1 MIAFH
6 PRHNTL
12 LRTLS
17 IALGA
22 CAVALV
28 IGCADDETYVSFR
41 DPSLRYAESAVSE
54 SSTIKQLRK
63 DFFAATG
70 SYLIFNDTLQHY
82 SLGKDRY
89 GEQQWFTEKVDLT
102 YSVGTESSAT
112 TKYVFTLLETDE
124 EKEAA
129 VEFLKAY
136 ILPHLTGSLRPFAWL
151 LTSTITHSDN
161 FGTFN
166 DYAATGQEVAAVAV
180 KLVPT
185 LSESNR
191 QRYASQVMNILLGK
205 LILNNSAAFSQF
217 FAVCEDLYAT
227 QFADPEITTAE
238 NNEYLYKAGF
248 ITRGKDPS
256 LQAVS
261 NGFYPDRE
269 ADLTSYCRS
278 VVANTQ
284 EALEKKYGAYPLV
297 MLKIQLARTTME
309 RIGYKF

>member
-1 MIAFH
+1 MIALH
-6 PRHNTL
+6 SRLNLKAIPL
-12 LRTLS
+12 LLAVCAAVL
-17 IALGA
+17 IA
-22 CAVALV
+22 
-28 IGCADDETYVSFR
+28 GCSDDETSVNFR
-41 DPSLRYAESAVSE
+41 NPAQRYAQSAVAESE
-54 SSTIKQLRK
+54 AIAQLRSE
-63 DFFAATG
+63 FFNATG

-82 SLGKDRY
+82 SLGTDRS
-89 GEQQWFTEKVDLT
+89 GEEQWFTETVDLT
-102 YSVGTESSAT
+102 YSVGVDASAT
-112 TKYVFTLLETDE
+112 THYVFGLLQTDA

-136 ILPHLTGSLRPFAWL
+136 ILPHLTGSLRPYAWL

-185 LSESNR
+185 LSEANK

-205 LILNNSAAFSQF
+205 LILNNSGAFTQF
-217 FAVCEDLYAT
+217 FTICEDLYAT

-238 NNEYLYKAGF
+238 NNEYLYQAGF

-256 LQAVS
+256 TQAVS

-269 ADLTSYCRS
+269 TDLTSFCRT

-297 MLKIQLARTTME
+297 MSKIELARETME
-309 RIGYKF
+309 SIGYIF